1 MKGDQQHIKKAT
13 AKAGKEIKADPLK
26 KMQAT
31 LERTTRKGASPK
43 DILGLTDAM
52 VEGIY
57 GQAYRLYNTGKY
69 RDASALFR
77 MLIMI
82 NATEPKYTMGLAA
95 CYHLMKEYK
104 NAADAYTILSMIDPH
119 NPVSFYHASDCYI
132 KLNDAVSAIAAL
144 EMAIKR
150 AGTKQEYHTLKDR
163 ATMTLES
170 LKKEIAKNT

>member
-1 MKGDQQHIKKAT
+1 MKGDQQNIKKAT
-13 AKAGKEIKADPLK
+13 AKMGGEIKVDPARQ
-26 KMQAT
+26 MQAT

-43 DILGLTDAM
+43 EVLGLTDAM

-82 NATEPKYTMGLAA
+82 NPTEPKYTMGLAA
-95 CYHLMKEYK
+95 CNHLMKDYK
-104 NAADAYTILSMIDPH
+104 SAADVYAILAVIDPH

-132 KLNDAVSAIAAL
+132 KLNDAVSAIVAL
-144 EMAIKR
+144 EMAIKK
-150 AGTKQEYHTLKDR
+150 AGVKPEYHTLKDR
-163 ATMTLES
+163 ANLTLEN
-170 LKKEIAKNT
+170 LRKEIAKNK